1 VGQAGVSL
9 HQPRRRDN
17 SLAANFVLG
26 LCEKLDPDL
35 LLGTPHDAAAPVRT
49 SDQLNA
55 LNDEN
60 GLKKPAS

>member
-1 VGQAGVSL
+1 
-9 HQPRRRDN
+9 
-17 SLAANFVLG
+17 LG